1 MPEGA
6 IPKDGPSAGIAMT
19 TAIISELS
27 GRPVRQDV
35 AMTGEI
41 TLTGRVLQI
50 GGLKEKSMA
59 AYKAGATT
67 VIIPR
72 DNLRDVEEFDAEV
85 REHIRFVGVTHY
97 TEVFDIA
104 FRKDDA
110 AIC

>member
-1 MPEGA
+1 PEGA

-85 REHIRFVGVTHY
+85 RAHIHFVGVTHY

>member
-1 MPEGA
+1 
-6 IPKDGPSAGIAMT
+6 
-19 TAIISELS
+19 
-27 GRPVRQDV
+27 
-35 AMTGEI
+35 MTGEI
-41 TLTGRVLQI
+41 TLTAACS
-50 GGLKEKSMA
+50 KSA
-59 AYKAGATT
+59 VSKKRAWLPIRPGATT